1 MYDVEPARWTPHE
14 LGLWQR
20 IGAHPF
26 EREEQVLD
34 FTRRLA
40 RDRGWSVAYAR
51 GAIEEY
57 RRFCFLA
64 VTSSLPATPSEEVDE
79 VWHQHLVYSRDYWD
93 AWCKNVLGVPLHHD
107 PTEGGPN
114 AAIRFRTQYA
124 ETLARYEAWFGMPDP
139 VYWPA
144 VHRRFGARPRYRVVD
159 GEQALILPRFIHPRW
174 LTGIVGRLWATL
186 AFGIVL
192 LLQSARPVRAEV
204 KSLPLNPFD
213 WPAGPF
219 LTLYTS
225 LCAATIAVALVL
237 RWVMRTASPNYPV
250 ESVEVAANKIDLVQL
265 ALLSGGRARAADT
278 VLAGFVDAGA
288 ARVAG
293 TRRAVGFMRLPEI
306 EVDSRGATLHEP
318 FAVFRGL
325 VQGPYTYRAFTRAI
339 QPEIAMI
346 EADMARRG
354 FTPCRSR
361 VVGTWLATFIA
372 VVLDV
377 AFGLIKV
384 VVGHGRGKPVG
395 YLLILIFVTVVVSAV
410 IVATPAR
417 TQLGRGVVRWFRE
430 RYGRAASSPREHELL
445 FAFAL
450 SGVAVLTNTHLAEVG
465 RLIRA
470 NAGGG
475 DSGSSGGDGGGS
487 GGGCGGCGGGGD

>member
-1 MYDVEPARWTPHE
+1 
-14 LGLWQR
+14 
-20 IGAHPF
+20 
-26 EREEQVLD
+26 
-34 FTRRLA
+34 
-40 RDRGWSVAYAR
+40 
-51 GAIEEY
+51 
-57 RRFCFLA
+57 
-64 VTSSLPATPSEEVDE
+64 
-79 VWHQHLVYSRDYWD
+79 
-93 AWCKNVLGVPLHHD
+93 
-107 PTEGGPN
+107 
-114 AAIRFRTQYA
+114 
-124 ETLARYEAWFGMPDP
+124 
-139 VYWPA
+139 
-144 VHRRFGARPRYRVVD
+144 
-159 GEQALILPRFIHPRW
+159 
-174 LTGIVGRLWATL
+174 
-186 AFGIVL
+186 
-192 LLQSARPVRAEV
+192 
-204 KSLPLNPFD
+204 
-213 WPAGPF
+213 
-219 LTLYTS
+219 
-225 LCAATIAVALVL
+225 
-237 RWVMRTASPNYPV
+237 
-250 ESVEVAANKIDLVQL
+250 
-265 ALLSGGRARAADT
+265 
-278 VLAGFVDAGA
+278 
-288 ARVAG
+288 
-293 TRRAVGFMRLPEI
+293 MRLPEI

-450 SGVAVLTNTHLAEVG
+450 GGVAVLTNTHLAEVG

-470 NAGGG
+470 NAGSG
-475 DSGSSGGDGGGS
+475 DSGSSGGDGGGG